1 MLEPEDITAA
11 LVQLPANTF
20 QDSTFQD
27 NTFQDSQDSQTNLAQ
42 DLQDIHVVITAG
54 PTREAIDPVRYISN
68 RSSGKQGYAI
78 AEQAAQRGARV
89 TLVSGPTALPTPPGV
104 DRVDVVS
111 ALDMLEAV
119 TDRLE
124 ETQLFIGVAAVADYR
139 IDNIAEHKIKKT
151 DDTKDGIS
159 LNLIANPDII
169 ATVAANPDGPI
180 TVGFAAETNNG
191 LEHARGKLLSKGLEL
206 IALNDVSD
214 SRIGFRSNENALT
227 LLWADGEA
235 QLARQDKTA
244 IAASLL
250 DKVLELFGDQLA
262 ARK

>member
-11 LVQLPANTF
+11 LAQLPAN
-20 QDSTFQD
+20 TFQD
-27 NTFQDSQDSQTNLAQ
+27 NTFQDSQDPQTSLAQ

-89 TLVSGPTALPTPPGV
+89 TLVSGPTALSTPPGV

-191 LEHARGKLLSKGLEL
+191 LEHARGKLLRKGLEL